1 MSITA
6 AILLGV
12 LIGWLIEWIID
23 WLFWRKPRK
32 RMKALLAEN
41 ESLKAQIEKWRPEPD
56 NLKLIKGIGPEIEK
70 RLHDAGII
78 SFQQLGK
85 LRPSKLEVILG
96 SYITSLTDEVEIL
109 EQARE
114 LAKKSKSSK

>member
-1 MSITA
+1 MSIPA

-12 LIGWLIEWIID
+12 LIGWVIEWIID
-23 WLFWRKPRK
+23 WVYWRKQSKELKILRE
-32 RMKALLAEN
+32 EN
-41 ESLKAQIEKWRPEPD
+41 EVLKAQVEKFRPAPD

-70 RLHDAGII
+70 RLHEAGIL

-85 LRPSKLEVILG
+85 LRPSKLEAILG
-96 SYITSLTDEVEIL
+96 SSFKHLTDEVEIL

-114 LAKKSKSSK
+114 LAKKSKSK

>member
-23 WLFWRKPRK
+23 WLYWRKQSK
-32 RMKALLAEN
+32 ELKALREEN
-41 ESLKAQIEKWRPEPD
+41 ETLKAQVEEWRPAPD

-70 RLHDAGII
+70 RLHEAGIL
-78 SFQQLGK
+78 SYQQLGK
-85 LRPSKLEVILG
+85 LRPSKLEAILG
-96 SYITSLTDEVEIL
+96 SSIKRLADEVEIL

-114 LAKKSKSSK
+114 LARKSKSK